1 MTGLHQ
7 NIEDILAR
15 LLEKSRGELD
25 LVRTL
30 ADAIRRVDDHLLREV
45 RSVTLQHEVRREAI
59 FGELQNLAT
68 RLCSLPAMSGAA
80 PMTAIDQQTHTN
92 GHANGHAA
100 IDAVHSNNGGA
111 DWRQAAQ
118 NITEDH
124 DEFDFEF
131 ATHRH

>member
-25 LVRTL
+25 LIRTL
-30 ADAIRRVDDHLLREV
+30 ADAIRRVDEHLLREV

-68 RLCSLPAMSGAA
+68 RLCSLPVMNGAA
-80 PMTAIDQQTHTN
+80 SMAAIDRQTHTN
-92 GHANGHAA
+92 GHVA
-100 IDAVHSNNGGA
+100 IDAVQSNAGGA

-118 NITEDH
+118 NINEDH

-131 ATHRH
+131 AAHRH

>member
-30 ADAIRRVDDHLLREV
+30 ADAIRRVDEHLLREV

-68 RLCSLPAMSGAA
+68 LLCSLPVMNGAA
-80 PMTAIDQQTHTN
+80 SMAAIDQQTHTN
-92 GHANGHAA
+92 GHAA
-100 IDAVHSNNGGA
+100 IDAVQSNAGGA

-118 NITEDH
+118 NINEDH

-131 ATHRH
+131 AAHRH

>member
-30 ADAIRRVDDHLLREV
+30 ADAIRRVDEHLLREV

-68 RLCSLPAMSGAA
+68 RLCSLPVMNGAA
-80 PMTAIDQQTHTN
+80 SMAAIDQQPHT
-92 GHANGHAA
+92 NGHAA
-100 IDAVHSNNGGA
+100 IDAVQSNAGGA

-118 NITEDH
+118 NINEDH

-131 ATHRH
+131 AAHRH

>member
-7 NIEDILAR
+7 NIEDILPR

-25 LVRTL
+25 LIRTL
-30 ADAIRRVDDHLLREV
+30 ADAIRRVAEHLLRAV

-68 RLCSLPAMSGAA
+68 RLCSLPVMNGAA
-80 PMTAIDQQTHTN
+80 SMAAIDQQTHTN
-92 GHANGHAA
+92 GHAA
-100 IDAVHSNNGGA
+100 IDAVQSNAGGA

-118 NITEDH
+118 NINEDH

-131 ATHRH
+131 AAHRH

>member
-30 ADAIRRVDDHLLREV
+30 ADAIRRVDEHLLREV

-68 RLCSLPAMSGAA
+68 RLCSLPVMNGAA
-80 PMTAIDQQTHTN
+80 SMAAIDQQTHTN
-92 GHANGHAA
+92 GHAA
-100 IDAVHSNNGGA
+100 IDAVQSNAGGA

-118 NITEDH
+118 NINEDH
-124 DEFDFEF
+124 DEFDFEL
-131 ATHRH
+131 AAHRH

>member
-25 LVRTL
+25 LSRTL
-30 ADAIRRVDDHLLREV
+30 ADAIRRVDEHLLREV

-68 RLCSLPAMSGAA
+68 RLCSLPVMNGAA
-80 PMTAIDQQTHTN
+80 SMAAIDQQTHTN
-92 GHANGHAA
+92 GHAA
-100 IDAVHSNNGGA
+100 IDAVQSNAGGA

-118 NITEDH
+118 NINEDH
-124 DEFDFEF
+124 DEFDFEL
-131 ATHRH
+131 AAHRH

>member
-30 ADAIRRVDDHLLREV
+30 ADAIRRVDDNLLREV

-68 RLCSLPAMSGAA
+68 RLCSLPAHNGSTVSMA
-80 PMTAIDQQTHTN
+80 AIDQQTHTN
-92 GHANGHAA
+92 GHAA
-100 IDAVHSNNGGA
+100 IDAVQSNAGGA

>member
-25 LVRTL
+25 LIRTL
-30 ADAIRRVDDHLLREV
+30 ADAIRRVDEHLLREV

-68 RLCSLPAMSGAA
+68 RLCSLPVMNGAA
-80 PMTAIDQQTHTN
+80 SMAAIDQQTHTN
-92 GHANGHAA
+92 GHAA
-100 IDAVHSNNGGA
+100 IDAVQSNAGGA

-118 NITEDH
+118 NINEDH

-131 ATHRH
+131 AAHRH

>member
-68 RLCSLPAMSGAA
+68 RLCSLPAHNGSTVSMAAIEVLFPQVYGGRTHMSGA
-80 PMTAIDQQTHTN
+80 T
-92 GHANGHAA
+92 
-100 IDAVHSNNGGA
+100 S
-111 DWRQAAQ
+111 R
-118 NITEDH
+118 
-124 DEFDFEF
+124 
-131 ATHRH
+131 

>member
-59 FGELQNLAT
+59 FRRTSESCNAVMLAAGT
-68 RLCSLPAMSGAA
+68 QRIDNVDGCE
-80 PMTAIDQQTHTN
+80 IDQQTHTN
-92 GHANGHAA
+92 GHAA
-100 IDAVHSNNGGA
+100 IDAVQSNAGGA

>member
-25 LVRTL
+25 LIRTL
-30 ADAIRRVDDHLLREV
+30 ADAIRRVDEHLLREV

-68 RLCSLPAMSGAA
+68 RLCSLPVMNGAA
-80 PMTAIDQQTHTN
+80 SMAAIDQQTHTN
-92 GHANGHAA
+92 GHAA
-100 IDAVHSNNGGA
+100 IDAVQSNAGGA

-118 NITEDH
+118 NINEDH
-124 DEFDFEF
+124 DEFDFEL
-131 ATHRH
+131 AAHRH

>member
-7 NIEDILAR
+7 NIEDMLAR

-30 ADAIRRVDDHLLREV
+30 ADAIRRVDEHLLREV

-68 RLCSLPAMSGAA
+68 RLCSLPAMNNGPAMA
-80 PMTAIDQQTHTN
+80 AIDQQTHTN
-92 GHANGHAA
+92 GHAA
-100 IDAVHSNNGGA
+100 IDAVQSSAGGA
-111 DWRQAAQ
+111 DWRKAAQ
-118 NITEDH
+118 NINEDH

-131 ATHRH
+131 AAHRH

>member
-30 ADAIRRVDDHLLREV
+30 ADAIRRVDEHLLREV

-68 RLCSLPAMSGAA
+68 RLCSLPVMNGAA
-80 PMTAIDQQTHTN
+80 SMAAIDQQTHTN
-92 GHANGHAA
+92 GHAAM
-100 IDAVHSNNGGA
+100 DAVQSNAGGA

-118 NITEDH
+118 NINEDH

-131 ATHRH
+131 AAHRH

>member
-30 ADAIRRVDDHLLREV
+30 ADAIRKVDEHLLREV

-68 RLCSLPAMSGAA
+68 RLCSLPVMNGAA
-80 PMTAIDQQTHTN
+80 SMAAIDQQTHTN
-92 GHANGHAA
+92 GHAA
-100 IDAVHSNNGGA
+100 IDAVQSNVGGA
-111 DWRQAAQ
+111 DWREAAQ
-118 NITEDH
+118 NINEDH

-131 ATHRH
+131 AAHRH

>member
-30 ADAIRRVDDHLLREV
+30 ADAIRRVDEHLLREV

-68 RLCSLPAMSGAA
+68 RLCSLPVMNGAA
-80 PMTAIDQQTHTN
+80 SMAAIDQQTHTN
-92 GHANGHAA
+92 GHAA
-100 IDAVHSNNGGA
+100 IDAVQSNAGGA

-118 NITEDH
+118 NINEDH

-131 ATHRH
+131 AAHRH

>member
-25 LVRTL
+25 LIRTL
-30 ADAIRRVDDHLLREV
+30 ADAIRRVDEHLLREV

-68 RLCSLPAMSGAA
+68 RLCSLPVMNGAA
-80 PMTAIDQQTHTN
+80 SMAAIDQQTHTN
-92 GHANGHAA
+92 GHAA
-100 IDAVHSNNGGA
+100 IDAVQSNVGGA
-111 DWRQAAQ
+111 DWREAAQ
-118 NITEDH
+118 NINEDH

-131 ATHRH
+131 AAHRH

>member
-7 NIEDILAR
+7 NIEDMLAR
-15 LLEKSRGELD
+15 LAENSRTELD

-30 ADAIRRVDDHLLREV
+30 ADAIRRVDEHLLREV

-68 RLCSLPAMSGAA
+68 RLCSLPAMNGGA
-80 PMTAIDQQTHTN
+80 PMAAIDQQTHN
-92 GHANGHAA
+92 GRQAA
-100 IDAVHSNNGGA
+100 IDAVQSNSGGA
-111 DWRQAAQ
+111 DWRQATQ
-118 NITEDH
+118 NIPDDH

>member
-30 ADAIRRVDDHLLREV
+30 ADAIRRVDEHLLREV

-68 RLCSLPAMSGAA
+68 RLCSLPVMNGAA
-80 PMTAIDQQTHTN
+80 SMAAIDQQTHTN
-92 GHANGHAA
+92 GHAA
-100 IDAVHSNNGGA
+100 IDAVQSNAGGA

-118 NITEDH
+118 NINEDH